1 MNRLWSKPMAL
12 MVTAMALAMGVTAQS
27 ASAAVNVSFP
37 EESPG
42 IPAYARIGPDAI
54 HTDEWVAVPFY
65 RLPNCVPAD
74 FNLLRFMDAPRAFGC
89 PLTVEGHELWELGPG
104 QEPAPKQVVTMGTDV
119 PIWFASWS
127 EVQPAMSDGVL
138 TIGELSGMESLLMGT
153 ADVYREVLRPGEL
166 LVVNA
171 HGTLNDGRSF
181 QVHAHCLCLTQ
192 ASVVRIR
199 LG

>member
-1 MNRLWSKPMAL
+1 MKRLWSKPIAL
-12 MVTAMALAMGVTAQS
+12 VVTAMALAMGMTAQS

-37 EESPG
+37 GESPG

-54 HTDEWVAVPFY
+54 HTDEWAAVPFY
-65 RLPNCVPAD
+65 RLPDCVPGD

-89 PLTVEGHELWELGPG
+89 PLTVEGHEVWELGPG
-104 QEPAPKQVVTMGTDV
+104 QEPAPKQVVTMGTGV
-119 PIWFASWS
+119 PIWFALWS
-127 EVQPAMSDGVL
+127 ELQAAMSDGVL
-138 TIGELSGMESLLMGT
+138 TIGEFSGMESLLMGT